1 MTHRIACV
9 FAHPDDETFC
19 VGGIVAKY
27 AAAGIPIDLFCATN
41 GDAGKN
47 ASVPVSSRDELAA
60 IRRRELRDAA
70 KSSASVRS
78 RCRDI
83 ATASSPRLDSA
94 QLTGDIVAFIRRTRP
109 TVVLTFGPEGA
120 PTGHADHR
128 AVSRAATAAFFLS
141 QLATAY
147 PRSAD
152 SSRTACTAC
161 TIRRGH
167 FRFPDPKL
175 KLESVPATAYIDV
188 AAWKSTK
195 DAAFRAHATQ
205 QGSAAV
211 FYSSAFFDIEYL
223 ALAAG
228 LPQPTAIVD
237 DIFAGLD
244 VRS

>member
-1 MTHRIACV
+1 LTHRIACV

-27 AAAGIPIDLFCATN
+27 AAAGVPVDLFCATN
-41 GDAGKN
+41 GDAGKS
-47 ASVPVSSRDELAA
+47 AGVPVSSREELAA
-60 IRRRELRDAA
+60 IRQRELRAA
-70 KSSASVRS
+70 
-78 RCRDI
+78 
-83 ATASSPRLDSA
+83 ATILGIGTVEMPGYPDGELARVDSA

-120 PTGHADHR
+120 PTGHPDHR

-147 PRSAD
+147 PDQQLKPHRPLRLYYQAWM
-152 SSRTACTAC
+152 
-161 TIRRGH
+161 
-167 FRFPDPKL
+167 FPFPDPKL
-175 KLESVPATAYIDV
+175 KLESVPATVHVDV
-188 AAWKSTK
+188 TEWKDRK

-205 QGSAAV
+205 QGSASV
-211 FYSSAFFDIEYL
+211 FYSDAFFDTEYL

-228 LPQPTAIVD
+228 VAQPAAITD

>member
-1 MTHRIACV
+1 MTHRIGCV

-27 AAAGIPIDLFCATN
+27 AAAGVPVDLFCATN
-41 GDAGKN
+41 GDAGKS
-47 ASVPVSSRDELAA
+47 ASVPVSSREELGA
-60 IRRRELRDAA
+60 IRRRELQEAA
-70 KSSASVRS
+70 KRLGIGSVEMPGYRDGELARS
-78 RCRDI
+78 DPTSLI
-83 ATASSPRLDSA
+83 
-94 QLTGDIVAFIRRTRP
+94 GDIVAFIRRTRP

-147 PRSAD
+147 PDQQLAPHSV
-152 SSRTACTAC
+152 SRLYYQAWTLP
-161 TIRRGH
+161 
-167 FRFPDPKL
+167 FPDSRL
-175 KLESVPATAYIDV
+175 KLESVPPTVSIDV
-188 AAWKSTK
+188 REWKSRK
-195 DAAFRAHATQ
+195 DAAFRAHTTQ
-205 QGSAAV
+205 QGSASV
-211 FYSSAFFDIEYL
+211 FYSGAFFDVEYL

-228 LPQPTAIVD
+228 APQPAKMVD